1 MQNKVTILSNAKSL
15 AFSSGDL
22 DRMNAIENDLL
33 NTQNTLSQLQMLL
46 DATRAANVSSL
57 DLSTV
62 VTAGVQAAQNTS
74 AIPANPTAVLSDYD
88 ISTYAADPAYLQKI
102 TDMLTY
108 MPNMDIPA
116 QVDSYIDREVVGSP
130 LTGAMVIEATNKYA
144 VDTRLTMAIMELDS
158 RFGTAGTGAS
168 TFNPGNVG
176 NTGSSIT
183 TYASWADGVAAV
195 AYWLSK
201 HRSGV
206 PTPVTVVPDTNIPTV
221 VLPVTDPST
230 TATSTPPVVQ
240 PVVVPPVV
248 PVTVVATS
256 TSPVAVTV
264 TSTSTNAI
272 GTTTITTTTAS
283 SSNPTSTSTQTFNLN
298 DSNATS
304 TNATSTLV
312 VPPFNATTTNPVST
326 TTPTDIGS
334 TTSATST
341 NATSTNVNISNA
353 TSTAATST
361 QPVPDLGNIGAF
373 NSTSTNATSSD
384 VVIPTDT
391 SSSTPST
398 ASTTQARKITVRKVV

>member
-1 MQNKVTILSNAKSL
+1 MQNKVTILSNAKAL

-33 NTQNTLSQLQMLL
+33 STQNTLSQLQMLQ
-46 DATRAANVSSL
+46 DATRAANVSNL

-74 AIPANPTAVLSDYD
+74 AIPANPTAVLADYD

-116 QVDSYIDREVVGSP
+116 QVDSYIDREVVGSS
-130 LTGAMVIEATNKYA
+130 LTGQMIIEATNKYA

-201 HRSGV
+201 HRSGA
-206 PTPVTVVPDTNIPTV
+206 PTPVTVVPDTNTPATV
-221 VLPVTDPST
+221 IPVTDPST
-230 TATSTPPVVQ
+230 IATSTPPTI
-240 PVVVPPVV
+240 PPVV
-248 PVTVVATS
+248 PVTVIATS
-256 TSPVAVTV
+256 TSPVQVTV

-283 SSNPTSTSTQTFNLN
+283 STNPTSTSTQTFNFN

-312 VPPFNATTTNPVST
+312 IPPFNATTTDPVST

-341 NATSTNVNISNA
+341 DTTSSNA

-361 QPVPDLGNIGAF
+361 QSVPDLGNIG
-373 NSTSTNATSSD
+373 TSTNATSSG
-384 VVIPTDT
+384 VVIPVDT
-391 SSSTPST
+391 SSSTPSI
-398 ASTTQARKITVRKVV
+398 ASTTQARKITVRKIV